1 MADSSIKQI
10 QPNIKPCTHPIS
22 LNWADNP
29 DIQKLLDVISDII
42 ANEYIEIA
50 KKNPDVFSKGGIK

>member
-1 MADSSIKQI
+1 MGIIKQV
-10 QPNIKPCTHPIS
+10 QPNIKPSARPIT

-50 KKNPDVFSKGGIK
+50 KKNPDVFSKGGNE